1 MTPGEQARA
10 AVREQ
15 MHDVRV
21 ACGETSPEA
30 EQYIARHAE
39 KETQP

>member
-15 MHDVRV
+15 MRDVRV

-30 EQYIARHAE
+30 ETYQPRHA
-39 KETQP
+39 KEQS

>member
-1 MTPGEQARA
+1 MSPGEQARA

-15 MHDVRV
+15 MRDVRV

-30 EQYIARHAE
+30 ETYQPRHAE
-39 KETQP
+39 KETQS